1 MRCWED
7 RGCHGAMS
15 KGCPHDA
22 TGICPRDCIN
32 TICDCAW
39 YERAN
44 AMEML
49 DAYDVDFSVARK
61 ESCHNCRFFLSR
73 APKIA

>member
-1 MRCWED
+1 
-7 RGCHGAMS
+7 MS

-32 TICDCAW
+32 TICDCDW
-39 YERAN
+39 YERAD

-49 DAYDVDFSVARK
+49 DAYDVDFSVAHK
-61 ESCHNCRFFLSR
+61 DCK
-73 APKIA
+73 AA